1 MKIIGNTVI
10 LRDLCRGDI
19 ERRILWET
27 QQTEWQQWDA
37 PWEYEETGGQASLAW
52 LEAYREHLESRV
64 QELRWMD
71 EQQLR
76 RGFEIALASDSGK
89 SIGWCN
95 SYFLK
100 DDFTSGPDGRYL
112 AVGID
117 LPAPE
122 SRGKGYGTQA
132 LALFLEYL
140 FCAGFSELYTQTW
153 SGNIPMIHVAENL
166 GFQGFDRKR
175 GIRQVRGKRYDALTF
190 RLAPEAFLYRR
201 K

>member
-37 PWEYEETGGQASLAW
+37 PWEYEETGVQASLAW

-100 DDFTSGPDGRYL
+100 DDLWRKTWGFR
-112 AVGID
+112 D
-117 LPAPE
+117 LIE
-122 SRGKGYGTQA
+122 K
-132 LALFLEYL
+132 
-140 FCAGFSELYTQTW
+140 
-153 SGNIPMIHVAENL
+153 
-166 GFQGFDRKR
+166 
-175 GIRQVRGKRYDALTF
+175 
-190 RLAPEAFLYRR
+190 EAFV
-201 K
+201 KCAEKGTMH

>member
-89 SIGWCN
+89 SIGWGN

-100 DDFTSGPDGRYL
+100 DDFTSGPVFGVFVLCRLFRVVYTDMVWKYPDDPCGGKPG
-112 AVGID
+112 VSGI
-117 LPAPE
+117 
-122 SRGKGYGTQA
+122 
-132 LALFLEYL
+132 
-140 FCAGFSELYTQTW
+140 
-153 SGNIPMIHVAENL
+153 
-166 GFQGFDRKR
+166 
-175 GIRQVRGKRYDALTF
+175 
-190 RLAPEAFLYRR
+190 
-201 K
+201 